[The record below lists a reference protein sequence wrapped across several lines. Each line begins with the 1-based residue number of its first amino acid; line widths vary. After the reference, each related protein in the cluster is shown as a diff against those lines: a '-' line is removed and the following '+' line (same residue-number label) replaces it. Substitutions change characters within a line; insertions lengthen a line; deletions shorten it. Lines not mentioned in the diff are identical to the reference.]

1 MWGRNPTL
9 NSSLSHVL
17 DKKLPSDASWIHII
31 SIQIFLILAIQIS
44 LISAIKKI
52 SLISAIK
59 IFLIAAIQISR
70 ISAMRIFLSC
80 CQISLTF
87 CHTNLSHFCH
97 KKLSYCCYTN
107 LSYFLP
113 YKSLLFLAIQVF
125 QSYSC
130 CTNLSYFLPY
140 KHLSYICHTNTTG
153 FKSDLWARKK
163 PIVIQIS
170 YAQVN
175 SQTLQLQSRP
185 VLWNNKPQGP
195 ISPTKVNF
203 WDNNV
208 QR

>member
-9 NSSLSHVL
+9 NLSLSHVL

-44 LISAIKKI
+44 FISAIKK
-52 SLISAIK
+52 K
-59 IFLIAAIQISR
+59 
-70 ISAMRIFLSC
+70 
-80 CQISLTF
+80 
-87 CHTNLSHFCH
+87 SHFCH

-175 SQTLQLQSRP
+175 NQTLQLQSRP
-185 VLWNNKPQGP
+185 VLWNNKPQGCQP
-195 ISPTKVNF
+195 K
-203 WDNNV
+203 
-208 QR
+208 